1 MGLFSTLNIGSRGL
15 FASQL
20 AMDVAGQN
28 IANADVEGYSRKRL
42 NLQTDY
48 RYDGL
53 YGQVG
58 MGVDVV
64 NIERVRNSF
73 IDDQIR
79 RQNQE
84 VGTYDE
90 INTTLTSIENILSEP
105 SDTGLVTYID
115 EFFDSW
121 QNLSNNPSDL
131 SARTMVK
138 TNAEI
143 LSDVFHNISGELTNL
158 RLTRNDEIIQRMNK
172 VNEYCKEIYNLNLE
186 IGAVEIGNQNANDS
200 RDRRDLVLK
209 ELSKL
214 IDITTVENEMGQIT
228 ITSDGNI
235 LVSPVHYQ
243 ELETTTGSVR
253 LPDQSTITEV
263 SLRLANS
270 KRLYNPQSGQIAG
283 LIESRDS
290 IIPQYQNQLDTLAR
304 SIVESV
310 NNLHA
315 QGFTL
320 DGISGI
326 TFFDEDVTGAS
337 DINLSAS
344 INSNLRN
351 IAAASG
357 GDAYPAVQ
365 NILASGNHDFENPA
379 VQLVR
384 DPAAIP
390 PVNARNIIQGSVIA
404 RSPSR
409 ILVEGDDYYINYTD
423 GTFQLLNNDP
433 ALETANL
440 TLDFQYRTTGFSG
453 PGNNSNAVAIAGLR
467 SDLVMNPDVLG
478 NGTTTFTEYYS
489 SVIGNLGLSC
499 NEADSNLKTR
509 EYLISQYEAHQDS
522 IAGVSLDEEMAD
534 LIKYQHTY
542 QAAARLISTT
552 NEMLDVLMNM

>member
-1 MGLFSTLNIGSRGL
+1 MGLFSTLHIGSRGL

-20 AMDVAGQN
+20 AMDVVGQN

-48 RYDGL
+48 RYDGV
-53 YGQVG
+53 YGQLG
-58 MGVDVV
+58 MGVDIVS
-64 NIERVRNSF
+64 IERIRNTF
-73 IDDQIR
+73 IDEQIR

-90 INTTLTSIENILSEP
+90 ISTTLESIENIFTEP
-105 SDTGLVTYID
+105 SETGIVTYID
-115 EFFDSW
+115 QFFDSW
-121 QNLSNNPSDL
+121 QNLTNNPSDL

-143 LSDVFHNISGELTNL
+143 LSDVFHNVSGELTNL
-158 RLTRNDEIIQRMNK
+158 RTTRNDEIVQRMNK
-172 VNEYCKEIYNLNLE
+172 VNEYCKEIFNLNSE

-200 RDRRDLVLK
+200 RDRRDLILK

-214 IDITTVENEMGQIT
+214 IDITTVENQQGQLT

-235 LVSPVHYQ
+235 LVSPVGLQ

-253 LPDQSTITEV
+253 LPDGSTITEV

-270 KRLYNPQSGQIAG
+270 KRIFTPQTGQIAG
-283 LIESRDS
+283 LFESRDN
-290 IIPQYQNQLDTLAR
+290 IIPQYQAKLDELAR
-304 SIVESV
+304 GIATSV
-310 NNLHA
+310 NELHE
-315 QGFTL
+315 QGFSL

-326 TFFDEDVTGAS
+326 SFFETNVTGAS
-337 DINLSAS
+337 DIALSAS
-344 INSNLRN
+344 ILSNLRN

-357 GDAYPAVQ
+357 GEANQAVQ
-365 NILASGNHDFENPA
+365 NITTAGNHNFEDPP

-384 DPAAIP
+384 DPASVP
-390 PVNARNIIQGSVIA
+390 PVNATNIIVGTVIV
-404 RSPSR
+404 RTPTRVLDSN
-409 ILVEGDDYYINYTD
+409 EYYINHVD
-423 GTFQLLNNDP
+423 GTFQLLNDDA
-433 ALETANL
+433 ALEAADITI
-440 TLDFQYRTTGFSG
+440 DFQYRTTGFAG
-453 PGNNSNAVAIAGLR
+453 PGNNANAVAIAGLR
-467 SDLVMNPDVLG
+467 SDLTMNPDILG
-478 NGTTTFTEYYS
+478 NGTTTYTEYYS
-489 SVIGNLGLSC
+489 AVIGNLGLSR

-542 QAAARLISTT
+542 QAAARLITT
-552 NEMLDVLMNM
+552 TGEMLDVLMNM